1 MTHEEFKIVW
11 LPLSSGFLA
20 LARHMLDDESDAADA
35 VQDLYVRLWNARD
48 ALDRVES
55 PQAYGATMT
64 RNICLDRLR
73 RRQAHRAEGLEAVD
87 GLLSLEGT
95 DRRVISRESGEMLSR
110 AMMKLPAKESEL
122 IRLRYFN
129 ELEYGEIAERTGLS
143 LVNVRVSLMRA
154 KRTLKKLI
162 RYE

>member
-20 LARHMLDDESDAADA
+20 LARYMLDDESDAADA

-73 RRQAHRAEGLEAVD
+73 QRQAHRAEGLEAVD

-95 DRRVISRESGEMLSR
+95 DRRVISREAGEMLSR